1 MEEQTQAVESDAVE
15 VVAVVET
22 PAQAEPVEAKAEAV
36 EEPAPVQAEE
46 KPEELKVEEEAPK
59 DSGKDLEFF
68 IKRIGEL
75 ETEKKELNGLLTSMK
90 EAEEQRKADEIRREV
105 ERKEKARA
113 DLLSNDWKI
122 LKPEYMALAPSVEF
136 ADPTTEAGRDALR
149 QWVNSNPGLFGK
161 APELPKAEKTNESP
175 GVFGGVK
182 GWRWAD
188 KWK

>member
-1 MEEQTQAVESDAVE
+1 MEEQTQAVQSEAVE
-15 VVAVVET
+15 VAAAVET
-22 PAQAEPVEAKAEAV
+22 PAPVEPVEAKPEAV

-46 KPEELKVEEEAPK
+46 TPQAMKVEEEAPK
-59 DSGKDLEFF
+59 DPGKDLEFF

-75 ETEKKELNGLLTSMK
+75 ETEKKELNGLLASMK
-90 EAEEQRKADEIRREV
+90 EAEEERKVEEIRREV

-136 ADPTTEAGRDALR
+136 ADPTTDAGRESLR
-149 QWVNSNPGLFGK
+149 QWVNANPGLFGK
-161 APELPKAEKTNESP
+161 APELPKGEQTSESP

-182 GWRWAD
+182 GWKWAD